1 VKENDVTEIAIPYG
15 GYWASPFAKWQGKL
29 AHLHSLRFAAHVA
42 KHSLERRGIAPT
54 VFDFGVL
61 GMTVP
66 QKQAFYGLPWLMG
79 EIGADRVTGPT
90 INQACAT
97 SARILET
104 ASSEIASGHSTVA
117 LAIATDRTSNGP
129 HIYYPAPAGPGGTGD
144 HEDWVLDNFSH
155 DPYAKVAMIETAE
168 NVARR
173 YQVTTAEQND
183 VVVRRYE
190 QYADALADDSAFLK
204 RFMELPFPVPD
215 ARFKKSITELQGD
228 EGVHPTSA
236 EKLRALKPV
245 MADGTVTFGTQ
256 THPADGTAAA
266 ILTTPD
272 KAREL
277 SRDPKIAIRIL
288 GIGQARVER
297 GYMPEAPVP
306 AARAALT
313 AAQVEISDITA
324 IKSHNPF
331 IVNDIVFAR
340 SFGVDVMAMNNY
352 GCSLVWGHPQ
362 GPTGLRAIIE
372 LIEELVL
379 RGGGLGLFHGCAA
392 GDTAMSVVISVEDAR

>member
-1 VKENDVTEIAIPYG
+1 MTEIAIPYG
-15 GYWASPFAKWQGKL
+15 GYWSSPFAKWQGKL
-29 AHLHSLRFAAHVA
+29 AHLHSLRFAAKVA
-42 KHSLERRGIAPT
+42 KESLEARDISPE

-66 QKQAFYGLPWLMG
+66 QKNSFYGLPWLMG
-79 EIGADRVTGPT
+79 ELGAAHVAGPT

-97 SARILET
+97 GVRILET
-104 ASSEIASGHSTVA
+104 AHSEISTGRAQVA

-129 HIYYPAPAGPGGTGD
+129 HIYYPAPAGPGGTGE

-155 DPYAKVAMIETAE
+155 DPFAQMAMIQTAE

-173 YQVTTAEQND
+173 HNISTSEQND
-183 VVVRRYE
+183 VVLQRYQ
-190 QYADALADDSAFLK
+190 QYGDALADDSAFLK
-204 RFMELPFPVPD
+204 RFMSLPFAVPD
-215 ARFKKSITELQGD
+215 MRLAKRIGEMSGD
-228 EGVHPTSA
+228 DGVHATTA
-236 EKLRALKPV
+236 EKLAALKPV
-245 MADGTVTFGTQ
+245 VAGGTVTYGTQ

-266 ILTTPD
+266 ILTTPERS
-272 KAREL
+272 REI
-277 SRDPKIAIRIL
+277 SRNPKIDIRIL
-288 GIGQARVER
+288 GFGQARVDK

-306 AARAALT
+306 AARAAL
-313 AAQVEISDITA
+313 ASAGLDITDINA

-340 SFGVDVMAMNNY
+340 SFGIDLGTMNNF

-362 GPTGLRAIIE
+362 GPTRLRGVIE

-379 RGGGLGLFHGCAA
+379 RGGGRGLFHGCAA
-392 GDTAMSVVISVEDAR
+392 GDTAMAVVISVGDAR

>member
-1 VKENDVTEIAIPYG
+1 MEIAIPYG
-15 GYWASPFAKWQGKL
+15 GYWASPFAKWQGQL

-42 KHSLERRGIAPT
+42 KHSLERRGIAPA

-66 QKQAFYGLPWLMG
+66 QKQSFYGLPWLMG

-97 SARILET
+97 SARIVET
-104 ASSEIASGHSTVA
+104 AASEIRSGQATVA

-129 HIYYPAPAGPGGTGD
+129 HLYYPAPAAPGGTGD
-144 HEDWVLDNFSH
+144 HENWVLDNFSH
-155 DPYAKVAMIETAE
+155 DPYAKLAMIETAE

-173 YQVTTAEQND
+173 YQISTAEQND

-190 QYADALADDSAFLK
+190 QYAEALADDSAFLK
-204 RFMELPFPVPD
+204 RFMELPFQVPD
-215 ARFKKSITELQGD
+215 ARFKRSIGELPGD

-236 EKLRALKPV
+236 GKLLALRPV

-266 ILTTPD
+266 ILATPD
-272 KAREL
+272 RAREL
-277 SRDPKIAIRIL
+277 SRDPNIAIRIL
-288 GIGQARVER
+288 GIGQARVEK

-306 AARAALT
+306 AARVALAA
-313 AAQVEISDITA
+313 AGVAISDIAA

-331 IVNDIVFAR
+331 ILNDIVFAR
-340 SFGVDVMAMNNY
+340 AFGVDVMAMNNY

-392 GDTAMSVVISVEDAR
+392 GDTAMSVVISVGDAR

>member
-1 VKENDVTEIAIPYG
+1 MTDIAIPYG
-15 GYWASPFAKWQGKL
+15 GYWSSPFAKWQGKL
-29 AHLHSLRFAAHVA
+29 AHLHSLRFATEVA
-42 KHSLERRGIAPT
+42 KRSLAARNLSPQI
-54 VFDFGVL
+54 FDFGVL

-66 QKQAFYGLPWLMG
+66 QKNSFYGLPWLMG
-79 EIGADRVTGPT
+79 EIGAAQVGGPT

-97 SARILET
+97 GARILEI
-104 ASSEIASGHSTVA
+104 AHSEISAGRAQVA
-117 LAIATDRTSNGP
+117 LAVAADRTSNGP
-129 HIYYPAPAGPGGTGD
+129 HIYYPAPGGPGGTGE

-155 DPYAKVAMIETAE
+155 DPFAQVAMLQTAE

-173 YQVTTAEQND
+173 HNISTGEQNE
-183 VVVRRYE
+183 VVLQRYQ
-190 QYADALADDSAFLK
+190 QYGDALANESAFLK

-215 ARFKKSITELQGD
+215 SRFAKKHGEMMGD
-228 EGVHPTSA
+228 DGIHPTSA
-236 EKLRALKPV
+236 EKLANLKPV
-245 MADGTVTFGTQ
+245 MSGGTVTFGTQ
-256 THPADGTAAA
+256 THPADGTTAV

-277 SRDPKIAIRIL
+277 SRDPKIDIRVL
-288 GIGQARVER
+288 GFGQSRVDK

-306 AARAALT
+306 AARAAL
-313 AAQVEISDITA
+313 ADAGVSISDIAA

-340 SFGVDVMAMNNY
+340 SFGIDIASMNNY

-362 GPTGLRAIIE
+362 GPTGLRSVIE

-379 RGGGLGLFHGCAA
+379 RGGGRGLFHGCAA
-392 GDTAMSVVISVEDAR
+392 GDTAMAVVISVEDAR